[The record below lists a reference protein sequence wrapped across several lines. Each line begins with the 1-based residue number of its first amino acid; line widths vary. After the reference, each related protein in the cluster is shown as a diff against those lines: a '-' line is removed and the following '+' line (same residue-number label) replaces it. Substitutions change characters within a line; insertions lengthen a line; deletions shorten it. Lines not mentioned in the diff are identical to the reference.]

1 MPDRPGVVVG
11 TGVVPGSPRIRT
23 RGNLVQGTQEQATRP
38 SAVTACARLRRADVW
53 RRRLHDGPAQRRMEG
68 QTVSVT
74 TYSSQQA
81 RGERPSFGDLLR
93 RYRVA
98 AGLSQEALAEQA
110 RMSARAISD
119 LERGVHR
126 LPYKDTVA
134 QLATALGLTATERA
148 MLEAAARGPRDAATA
163 DDRRRGGPPGGPPPA
178 AQPTI
183 PPTPPGPV
191 ARPR

>member
-1 MPDRPGVVVG
+1 MGV
-11 TGVVPGSPRIRT
+11 TAYSRKHT
-23 RGNLVQGTQEQATRP
+23 
-38 SAVTACARLRRADVW
+38 SAVRT
-53 RRRLHDGPAQRRMEG
+53 
-68 QTVSVT
+68 
-74 TYSSQQA
+74 
-81 RGERPSFGDLLR
+81 SFGDLLR

-148 MLEAAARGPRDAATA
+148 ILEAAARGPRDAAAA
-163 DDRRRGGPPGGPPPA
+163 DDRRQEGLQGAPLLTTKLP
-178 AQPTI
+178 I
-183 PPTPPGPV
+183 PQT
-191 ARPR
+191 R

>member
-1 MPDRPGVVVG
+1 MPMCLVLAGLLPTRTGAAAHAAPPPPPARSLPGH
-11 TGVVPGSPRIRT
+11 R
-23 RGNLVQGTQEQATRP
+23 
-38 SAVTACARLRRADVW
+38 AVTACARLRRADVW

-119 LERGVHR
+119 LERGVKHAPR
-126 LPYKDTVA
+126 PTTVQLLA
-134 QLATALGLTATERA
+134 QALQLSDAERA
-148 MLEAAARGPRDAATA
+148 EFIAAARHLEAPG
-163 DDRRRGGPPGGPPPA
+163 RRSAVQRPG
-178 AQPTI
+178 
-183 PPTPPGPV
+183 
-191 ARPR
+191 